1 MVVWCGWFYSKVY
14 IFMMWFLVYDNKIYY
29 WKRKMVIIGLYIIYK
44 LLLFCVV
51 VWLNVDL
58 EKIFGKC
65 LGKVMFFFDGV
76 DKLLIWLNFKC
87 LMSVIN
93 VVC

>member
-1 MVVWCGWFYSKVY
+1 MVVLCDWCKVCV
-14 IFMMWFLVYDNKIYY
+14 FMMWFLVYDNKIYY

-58 EKIFGKC
+58 EKIFCKC

-76 DKLLIWLNFKC
+76 DKLLIWLNFRC
-87 LMSVIN
+87 LMSVLN